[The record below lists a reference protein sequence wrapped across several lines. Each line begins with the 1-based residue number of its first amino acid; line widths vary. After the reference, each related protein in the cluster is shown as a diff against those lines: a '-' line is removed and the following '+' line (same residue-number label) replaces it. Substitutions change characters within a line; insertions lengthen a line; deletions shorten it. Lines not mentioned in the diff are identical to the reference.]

1 MNVEKAIT
9 EFGNKLR
16 DNGTPFVLMAKTDE
30 NTIVYMGA
38 TAADQTWMGNKWVN
52 KLKEEM
58 LDGGCSKEFTETQL
72 KLMLEDEELF
82 NFMMMITK
90 AKAKAAHKDEEDED
104 DETISDGD
112 EDEARKEAIARLA
125 EALHQA
131 LHGDVSDD
139 DSRDEHRS

>member
-1 MNVEKAIT
+1 MNVGKAIK
-9 EFGNKLR
+9 ELGNKLR

-38 TAADQTWMGNKWVN
+38 TAADQTRMGNKWVN
-52 KLKEEM
+52 LLKKEL
-58 LDGGCSKEFTETQL
+58 LDNGCDKEFAETRL
-72 KLMLEDEELF
+72 KLMLEDEVIF
-82 NFMMMITK
+82 SFMMSLME
-90 AKAKAAHKDEEDED
+90 AKAKAAHKDEKDED

-131 LHGDVSDD
+131 LHSDVSDD
-139 DSRDEHRS
+139 GARDEHRS

>member
-1 MNVEKAIT
+1 MNVGKAI
-9 EFGNKLR
+9 EEWGNELR
-16 DNGTPFVLMAKTDE
+16 ENGTPFVLMAKTDE
-30 NTIVYMGA
+30 DTIVYMGA

-52 KLKEEM
+52 HLKKE
-58 LDGGCSKEFTETQL
+58 LIDGGCSKEFAETQL

-82 NFMMMITK
+82 NFMMLMMK
-90 AKAKAAHKDEEDED
+90 AKAKAVHKDEEDED

-139 DSRDEHRS
+139 DARDEHRS